1 MFYTFRQIDTAV
13 YEVTKWETF
22 RTHPLDTYTIEW
34 RKGVL
39 SAHMCDCPARVPCRH
54 LKMLKD
60 AIDRG
65 KMNEPWTWIFTD
77 EWERVHDQDV
87 CVYRELVE

>member
-13 YEVTKWETF
+13 YEVTKWETY

-54 LKMLKD
+54 LKMLQEFIQRDLK
-60 AIDRG
+60 G
-65 KMNEPWTWIFTD
+65 WKWIYED
-77 EWERVHDQDV
+77 EWAQVHDQDV
-87 CVYRELVE
+87 CVYAELVE